1 MTWHSEDTPQHLY
14 TDFQPDMSSLLVET
28 EPLSST
34 FMLWSSLSRSPTG
47 ARAHVGRSSLKLSPC
62 FSNSWNSHPSAGF
75 RTQRRC
81 VWCLVILEKGLW
93 EGLYLLL
100 LAAPSW
106 YHEPISFRVNCK
118 VNQSPSHPLLYSSL
132 SISPHSLLSSFLLP
146 TQPQAFS
153 FLISLS
159 LFFFTPRYNTS
170 M

>member
-34 FMLWSSLSRSPTG
+34 FMLWSRLSRSPTG

-75 RTQRRC
+75 RTQCRC

-100 LAAPSW
+100 WQHPVDIMNPFHSESIARWINLLLTHSSTP
-106 YHEPISFRVNCK
+106 P
-118 VNQSPSHPLLYSSL
+118 SPSLPTAFCH
-132 SISPHSLLSSFLLP
+132 LSSSPLNLKLSPSSYF
-146 TQPQAFS
+146 
-153 FLISLS
+153 S
-159 LFFFTPRYNTS
+159 LFFFTPRYNTW